1 LWGFFM
7 SELRIEAR
15 ALCKKFG
22 GLVAVDDLS
31 FEVSAGE
38 VLGFLGPNGAGKS
51 TTMKMLT
58 GFLSPTS
65 GTALV
70 NGHDVTNDSLAARR
84 SMGYLPEGAP
94 SYGEMTVRR
103 FLEFIARARGLSGRD
118 AQAAAGGAIER
129 LNLERVPE
137 QTIETLSKGFK
148 RRVGLAQAIIHSPKV
163 LILDEPTDGL
173 DPNQKHEVRRL
184 IRDMSSDKIIVI
196 STHLLEEVHAVCN
209 RAMIIA
215 DGRLLVDDTPAG
227 LIARSRYHD
236 AITLVVDQPERVAS
250 VLSEL
255 PQARKVELR
264 EGELTVFP
272 ADGCKLFEVISDAIR
287 EHGWSVNELRL
298 EAGRLDEVF
307 RQVTQGEG
315 EP

>member
-1 LWGFFM
+1 M
-7 SELRIEAR
+7 SDLMIEAR
-15 ALCKKFG
+15 QLCKNYG
-22 GLVAVDDLS
+22 SLVAVDHLS
-31 FEVSAGE
+31 FEVGAGE

-58 GFLSPTS
+58 GFLSPSS

-70 NGHDVTNDSLAARR
+70 NGHDIVEDSLAARR
-84 SMGYLPEGAP
+84 CIGYLPEGAP
-94 SYGEMTVRR
+94 SYGEMGVRA
-103 FLEFIARARGLSGRD
+103 FLEFIARARGFAGRK
-118 AQAAAGGAIER
+118 AIEAAGAAIER
-129 LNLERVPE
+129 LNLHTVPE
-137 QTIETLSKGFK
+137 QPIETLSKGFK
-148 RRVGLAQAIIHSPKV
+148 RRVGLAQAIIHDPQV

-184 IRDMSSDKIIVI
+184 IRDMAREKIIVI

-215 DGRLLVDDTPAG
+215 EGRLRVDDTPAG

-236 AITLVVDQPERVAS
+236 AVTLVVEQPERVAS

-272 ADGCKLFEVISDAIR
+272 AEGQRLFEVISDTVR
-287 EHGWSVNELRL
+287 ENRWAVSELRL

-307 RQVTQGEG
+307 RQVTRGG
-315 EP
+315 MT

>member
-1 LWGFFM
+1 MG
-7 SELRIEAR
+7 ELKIEAR
-15 ALCKKFG
+15 RLCKNYG

-31 FEVSAGE
+31 FEVGAGE

-58 GFLSPTS
+58 GFLAPSS
-65 GTALV
+65 GTALI
-70 NGHDVTNDSLAARR
+70 NGHDIQADSLAARR
-84 SMGYLPEGAP
+84 CVGYLPEGAP
-94 SYGEMTVRR
+94 SYGEMSVRA
-103 FLEFIARARGLSGRD
+103 FLEFVARARGFAGRGSH
-118 AQAAAGGAIER
+118 AATAAAIER
-129 LNLERVPE
+129 LNLQGVVE
-137 QTIETLSKGFK
+137 QPIETLSKGFK
-148 RRVGLAQAIIHSPKV
+148 RRVGLAQAIIHDPQV

-184 IRDMSSDKIIVI
+184 IRDMSQDKIIVI

-209 RAMIIA
+209 RAMIIS
-215 DGRLLVDDTPAG
+215 DGRLLVDDTPDG

-236 AITLVVDQPERVAS
+236 AVTLVVDEPERVAS

-255 PQARKVELR
+255 PGARKVELR

-272 ADGCKLFEVISDAIR
+272 AAGQHLFQVISDAVR
-287 EHGWSVNELRL
+287 ENHWNVKELRL

-307 RQVTQGEG
+307 RQITRKEVA
-315 EP
+315 

>member
-1 LWGFFM
+1 MWGFLM
-7 SELRIEAR
+7 SELRIDAK
-15 ALCKKFG
+15 ALYKNFG
-22 GLVAVDDLS
+22 NLVAVDGLS
-31 FEVSAGE
+31 FEVGAGE

-58 GFLSPTS
+58 GFLAPTS
-65 GTALV
+65 GTAV
-70 NGHDVTNDSLAARR
+70 INGHDIVEDSLAARR
-84 SMGYLPEGAP
+84 CMGYLPEGAP

-103 FLEFIARARGLSGRD
+103 FLEFIARARGFTGKD
-118 AQAAAGGAIER
+118 AVRAAGAAIER
-129 LNLERVPE
+129 LNLDRVPE

-148 RRVGLAQAIIHSPKV
+148 RRVGLAQAIIHDPSV

-184 IRDMSSDKIIVI
+184 IREMSHEKIIVI
-196 STHLLEEVHAVCN
+196 STHLLEEVHALCN
-209 RAMIIA
+209 RAMIIS

-236 AITLVVDQPERVAS
+236 AVTLIVDQPERVAS

-272 ADGCKLFEVISDAIR
+272 AEGCNLFQVISDAVR
-287 EHGWSVNELRL
+287 ENNWSVSELRL

-307 RQVTQGEG
+307 RQVTQGG
-315 EP
+315 AT

>member
-1 LWGFFM
+1 M
-7 SELRIEAR
+7 SDLMIEAR
-15 ALCKKFG
+15 QLCKNYG
-22 GLVAVDDLS
+22 SLVAVDHLS
-31 FEVSAGE
+31 FEVGAGE

-58 GFLSPTS
+58 GFLSPSS

-70 NGHDVTNDSLAARR
+70 NGHDIVEDSLAARR
-84 SMGYLPEGAP
+84 CIGYLPEGAP
-94 SYGEMTVRR
+94 SYGEMGVRA
-103 FLEFIARARGLSGRD
+103 FLEFIARARGFAGRK
-118 AQAAAGGAIER
+118 AIEAAGAAIER
-129 LNLERVPE
+129 LNLHTVPE
-137 QTIETLSKGFK
+137 QPIETLSKGFK
-148 RRVGLAQAIIHSPKV
+148 RRVGLAQAIIHDPQV

-184 IRDMSSDKIIVI
+184 IRDMSRDKIIVI
-196 STHLLEEVHAVCN
+196 STHMLEEVHAVCN

-215 DGRLLVDDTPAG
+215 EGRRLVDDTPAG
-227 LIARSRYHD
+227 RLARSPYHD
-236 AITLVVDQPERVAS
+236 AVTQVVEQPERVAS

-272 ADGCKLFEVISDAIR
+272 AEGQRLFEVISDTVR
-287 EHGWSVNELRL
+287 ENRWAVSELRL

-307 RQVTQGEG
+307 RQVTRGG
-315 EP
+315 MT